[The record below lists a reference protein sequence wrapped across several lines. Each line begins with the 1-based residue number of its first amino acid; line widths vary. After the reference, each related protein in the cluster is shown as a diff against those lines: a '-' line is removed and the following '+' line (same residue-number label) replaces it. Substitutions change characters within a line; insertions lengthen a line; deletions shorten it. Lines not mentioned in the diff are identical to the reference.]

1 MFWLRGR
8 LKTRFSDESEKIY
21 SESDP
26 ILSLSIG
33 FKNDKHP
40 DKVNLGVGAYRTEE
54 GKPYIF
60 PVVKKAEEM
69 IVSNPALDKEYAP
82 IEGEADFNIGARG
95 VLFGWDH
102 PNVKDPRIITA

>member
-1 MFWLRGR
+1 MAPA
-8 LKTRFSDESEKIY
+8 
-21 SESDP
+21 DP

-33 FKNDKHP
+33 FKNDKNP

-69 IVSNPALDKEYAP
+69 IVSNLALDKEYAP

-102 PNVKDPRIITA
+102 PNVKDPRIVTA